1 MLSPDRHDQDH
12 KRQEEQQVSAVLQQ
26 LLLPWALLST
36 GLLGLQEYLAT
47 LAATGREEHPSV
59 GPQQPQQQGAG
70 GASSLRGGGAAAA
83 LTSHLSRQ
91 QVEAAYAAMAAMEA
105 APQQLLIDFLQ
116 SQPGVRIIGPE
127 GGLHAA
133 DPASRLP
140 TVSFVHDRLLPS
152 HIARKVNACGYAIR
166 NGHMYARRLVE
177 ALVAGGAIKA
187 GGDDADDAVNEGV
200 VRVSLLHYNTRE
212 EVEGLIGV
220 LRKVLA

>member
-1 MLSPDRHDQDH
+1 M
-12 KRQEEQQVSAVLQQ
+12 SAVLQQ
-26 LLLPWALLST
+26 LPLPWALLPT

-47 LAATGREEHPSV
+47 LAAAGGEEHPSV
-59 GPQQPQQQGAG
+59 GPQQPQQHGAG
-70 GASSLRGGGAAAA
+70 GASSLRGGGEAAA

-105 APQQLLIDFLQ
+105 APQLLLIGFLQ
-116 SQPGVRIIGPE
+116 SQQGVRIIGPE
-127 GGLHAA
+127 GGLGAA
-133 DPASRLP
+133 EPASRLP

-152 HIARKVNACGYAIR
+152 HIAGEVNACGYAIR

-177 ALVAGGAIKA
+177 ALVAGGVIAA
-187 GGDDADDAVNEGV
+187 RGCDTDAAVNEGV

-220 LRKVLA
+220 LRRVLA